1 MGQTKRVKR
10 KKRKKKGGKI
20 NKEEG
25 ISLLLLMCCN
35 PNVQCCFLS
44 FRLIEKN
51 QISNL
56 LAFLNAISNP
66 LGYRLLP
73 TTMLNQSIVDKC
85 CFARGVGRRIKKVSY
100 VSKVHVYSIL
110 LIIISYIIY
119 MHYFSYYVD
128 SIVVQEKHIIRG
140 MTRI

>member
-1 MGQTKRVKR
+1 MQGDVKVWNLEFGVRLRNAITFLGQTKRVKR
-10 KKRKKKGGKI
+10 KERKRKGGKI
-20 NKEEG
+20 IKKEEG

-35 PNVQCCFLS
+35 PNVQRCFLS

-73 TTMLNQSIVDKC
+73 TTMLN
-85 CFARGVGRRIKKVSY
+85 
-100 VSKVHVYSIL
+100 
-110 LIIISYIIY
+110 
-119 MHYFSYYVD
+119 
-128 SIVVQEKHIIRG
+128 
-140 MTRI
+140 

>member
-1 MGQTKRVKR
+1 MQSDVKVWNLEFGVRLRNAITFMGQTKRVKR

-20 NKEEG
+20 KKEEG

-56 LAFLNAISNP
+56 LAFLKS
-66 LGYRLLP
+66 
-73 TTMLNQSIVDKC
+73 
-85 CFARGVGRRIKKVSY
+85 
-100 VSKVHVYSIL
+100 
-110 LIIISYIIY
+110 
-119 MHYFSYYVD
+119 
-128 SIVVQEKHIIRG
+128 
-140 MTRI
+140 

>member
-1 MGQTKRVKR
+1 MLLLLWVKQRELKEKRG
-10 KKRKKKGGKI
+10 KKKEGEI

-56 LAFLNAISNP
+56 LAFLKS
-66 LGYRLLP
+66 
-73 TTMLNQSIVDKC
+73 
-85 CFARGVGRRIKKVSY
+85 
-100 VSKVHVYSIL
+100 
-110 LIIISYIIY
+110 
-119 MHYFSYYVD
+119 
-128 SIVVQEKHIIRG
+128 
-140 MTRI
+140 